1 MTVKYG
7 YRPKDLR
14 KIGFSWEP
22 IKKRSSGCENHQQ
35 SKDSVKLKSPLSN
48 LRGNKKKISKYML
61 NAPDLSEIYKE
72 KKRKKMISCDDKRKE
87 VKKLI
92 F

>member
-1 MTVKYG
+1 MIPIYIGLYVPDIEQSSTILTVKYG

-35 SKDSVKLKSPLSN
+35 SKDPVKLKSPLSN
-48 LRGNKKKISKYML
+48 LRGNKKKNK
-61 NAPDLSEIYKE
+61 
-72 KKRKKMISCDDKRKE
+72 
-87 VKKLI
+87 
-92 F
+92 